1 MKKQLAAVLLAAAL
15 GTTIVGC
22 GSAGGT
28 SQKKEAAKTDEAAIP
43 VEIAQP
49 ARKELL
55 ARYSGTATLEA
66 EADADV
72 IAKVQGEVQRLLV
85 EEGDVVRAGQTLA
98 VLDGRQLRLEVAQAS
113 AELAKLE
120 RDYRRQIEL
129 NERGLVA
136 AGTFEGLRYDLETL
150 RAKRDLAELQLSYTE
165 IRASFAGVVARR
177 NIRLGQ
183 TVQPN
188 AVLFRVTD
196 PTPLKAQVFIPER
209 QLKRLQPGQAAAVH
223 VDAVPG
229 KTFLARVSL
238 VSPTIDTQ
246 TATFKATVEVTDPS
260 GDLRPGM
267 FARLGIVFER
277 KPEALQIPRVALV
290 ETDGERSVFV
300 VQDGV
305 ARQRSVETGLADSGN
320 VEILAGL
327 VGTEQIVVVGQ
338 SGLKDGNKV
347 RVVTLQNT
355 VAQSDVTSRT

>member
-1 MKKQLAAVLLAAAL
+1 MKKQLAAAFLAVAL
-15 GTTIVGC
+15 GTTVVGC
-22 GSAGGT
+22 STAGDT
-28 SQKKEAAKTDEAAIP
+28 SQKKQAAKADEAAIP

-55 ARYSGTATLEA
+55 ATYSGTATLEA

-85 EEGDVVRAGQTLA
+85 EEGDVVRAGQVLA
-98 VLDGRQLRLEVAQAS
+98 VLDGRQLRLEVTQAS

-150 RAKRDLAELQLSYTE
+150 RAKHGLAELQLSYTE
-165 IRASFAGVVARR
+165 IRAPFAGVVARR
-177 NIRLGQ
+177 SVRLGQ

-196 PTPLKAQVFIPER
+196 PSPLKAQVFIPER
-209 QLKRLQPGQAAAVH
+209 QLKRLQPGQAAAVQ

-260 GDLRPGM
+260 GELRPGM

-305 ARQRSVETGLADSGN
+305 AHQRSVETGLSDSGN
-320 VEILAGL
+320 VEIVDGL
-327 VGTEQIVVVGQ
+327 VGTEQVVIVGQ

-347 RVVTLQNT
+347 RVVTLQSAGASR
-355 VAQSDVTSRT
+355 VAKST

>member
-1 MKKQLAAVLLAAAL
+1 MKKQLAAALLAAAL

-22 GSAGGT
+22 GSAGGNP
-28 SQKKEAAKTDEAAIP
+28 SQKKEAARTDETAIP

-55 ARYSGTATLEA
+55 ATYSGTATLEA

-85 EEGDVVRAGQTLA
+85 EEGDLVRAGQLLA

-136 AGTFEGLRYDLETL
+136 AGTFEGLRYDLDTL
-150 RAKRDLAELQLSYTE
+150 RAKHDLAELQLSYTE
-165 IRASFAGVVARR
+165 IRAPFAGVVARR
-177 NIRLGQ
+177 SVRLGQ

-196 PTPLKAQVFIPER
+196 PSPLKAQVYIPER
-209 QLKRLQPGQAAAVH
+209 ELKRLQPGQAAAVQ

-229 KTFLARVSL
+229 KTFLARVAL
-238 VSPTIDTQ
+238 VSPTIDIQ

-305 ARQRSVETGLADSGN
+305 AHQRSVETGLADSGY
-320 VEILAGL
+320 VEIVGGL
-327 VGTEQIVVVGQ
+327 VGNEQVVIVGQ

-347 RVVTLQNT
+347 RIVSLQAA
-355 VAQSDVTSRT
+355 VAKST